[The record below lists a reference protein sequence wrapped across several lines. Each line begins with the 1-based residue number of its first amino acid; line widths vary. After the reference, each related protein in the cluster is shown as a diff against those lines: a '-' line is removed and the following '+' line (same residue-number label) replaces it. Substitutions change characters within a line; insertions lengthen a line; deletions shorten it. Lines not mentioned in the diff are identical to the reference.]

1 MTDHN
6 KSDDAASPTTKV
18 KKPYRAPALIEWG
31 TLRDIT
37 QTAGK
42 TSPHAD
48 GGSGKQNKQTS

>member
-1 MTDHN
+1 MTDHK
-6 KSDDAASPTTKV
+6 KSDDGASPTTKV

-42 TSPHAD
+42 SSVHSD
-48 GGSGKQNKQTS
+48 GGSFKQNKQTS